1 MELSGEQRI
10 AARRPAVW
18 QALNDPAV
26 LKACIPGCESLE
38 RAGDNAFT
46 ATVLAKVGPVKA
58 RFNGNVKL
66 SNIRP
71 LESYTISGEGKGGA
85 AGVAKGGAD
94 VVLVE
99 EGEATVLKYTVRAD
113 VGGRLAQIGSR
124 QIQSIANKYAAD
136 FFSHFGDIV
145 TGKAPTPGE
154 MTVAGPIGAGGAAAQ
169 GPAAQ
174 PARPT
179 MGGERD
185 ENVAHLRRLNW
196 ALLAINAALV
206 AYILYRL

>member
-10 AARRPAVW
+10 AARRQAVW

-26 LKACIPGCESLE
+26 LKACIPGCESLDH
-38 RAGDNAFT
+38 AGDNAFT
-46 ATVLAKVGPVKA
+46 ATVLAKVGPVRA

-71 LESYTISGEGKGGA
+71 LESYTISGEGKGRA

-99 EGEATVLKYTVRAD
+99 DGEATVLKYRVKAD
-113 VGGRLAQIGSR
+113 VGGKLAQIGSR

-136 FFSHFGDIV
+136 FFSRFGDIV
-145 TGKAPTPGE
+145 TGRASIPSETA
-154 MTVAGPIGAGGAAAQ
+154 VAVPAGAGVAAAQ
-169 GPAAQ
+169 GPGAQ
-174 PARPT
+174 PLPPRSS
-179 MGGERD
+179 GERD
-185 ENVAHLRRLNW
+185 ENVAHLRRFNW
-196 ALLAINAALV
+196 ALLAINVALV